1 MKTLFDSL
9 YEVLSSVDRLRRTL
23 SRKATKQVSANE
35 EKSLVK
41 ATCLAWFNTHRPRL
55 KTLHNE
61 ALLQTIDRSFQ
72 NMLECSDRSTSRSRY
87 KAEFKVLRSN
97 LVRLRSQAAILGD
110 SVTDNSANSVSCP
123 DFPKLIADKRMQAIL
138 VRRWSETQKC
148 LDAGAYLAA
157 TVIMG
162 SLLEALLLARV
173 NKLSDKTP
181 VFNSNKAPK
190 NPKTGKVR
198 PLQEWTLNSFIDVAH
213 ELGWIRRSARDVGV
227 VLRDYRNFIHPE
239 KEFRHG
245 ISVDEDDANMFWVI
259 FTQLSGQIIG
269 SQVGRCDE
277 SHQLLT
283 EQDRAGL

>member
-1 MKTLFDSL
+1 
-9 YEVLSSVDRLRRTL
+9 
-23 SRKATKQVSANE
+23 
-35 EKSLVK
+35 
-41 ATCLAWFNTHRPRL
+41 
-55 KTLHNE
+55 
-61 ALLQTIDRSFQ
+61 
-72 NMLECSDRSTSRSRY
+72 
-87 KAEFKVLRSN
+87 
-97 LVRLRSQAAILGD
+97 
-110 SVTDNSANSVSCP
+110 
-123 DFPKLIADKRMQAIL
+123 MQAIL